1 MRPDRKKTT
10 VIRWNSK
17 AVNILI
23 DNDEG
28 GIRPRKAAVG
38 ELELN
43 PILMSAKK
51 DFNSTSLL
59 MNEKTLNHGGLNFQ
73 KDLEQEDALNGLQ
86 SPGDW
91 DSSPDPKKYR
101 R

>member
-43 PILMSAKK
+43 PILMSAKE
-51 DFNSTSLL
+51 DFNSTSSL
-59 MNEKTLNHGGLNFQ
+59 KTSIFGGLNFQ
-73 KDLEQEDALNGLQ
+73 SKDSEQEDGALNGLQ
-86 SPGDW
+86 SPGDG